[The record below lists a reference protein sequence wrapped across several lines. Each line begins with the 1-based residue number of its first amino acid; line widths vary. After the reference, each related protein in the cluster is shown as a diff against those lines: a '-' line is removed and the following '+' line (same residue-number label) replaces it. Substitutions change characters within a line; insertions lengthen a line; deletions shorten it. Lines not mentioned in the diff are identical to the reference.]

1 MSLEGV
7 CRKNCAAIA
16 IESFAAARFSCVQHI
31 IPMHCNF
38 PSEFIA
44 CCRESWMSVEGAL
57 DQRKLDDRVL
67 SGAAGQ
73 FHTWEWSNNIKSL
86 TTSSSL
92 AHPGHSPLRQLDQ

>member
-1 MSLEGV
+1 M
-7 CRKNCAAIA
+7 
-16 IESFAAARFSCVQHI
+16 F
-31 IPMHCNF
+31 
-38 PSEFIA
+38 
-44 CCRESWMSVEGAL
+44 VEGAL